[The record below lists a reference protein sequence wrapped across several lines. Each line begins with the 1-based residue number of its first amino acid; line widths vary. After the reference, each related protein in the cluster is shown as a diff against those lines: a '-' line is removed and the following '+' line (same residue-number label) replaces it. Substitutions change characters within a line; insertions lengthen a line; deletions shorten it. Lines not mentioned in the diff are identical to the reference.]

1 MNNNEDI
8 YEAFASAAQ
17 ENYNSGSG
25 GSNRRNNTQSQ
36 SVGLFNFTS
45 SSANKTPTKNI
56 DMDEVPQI
64 KIKKSISKDQDE
76 MDDKEEIKQSST
88 RQSTSMGLLDE
99 EEEKKPA

>member
-25 GSNRRNNTQSQ
+25 SNRRNTNSSSQ

-45 SSANKTPTKNI
+45 STANKTPTKNI

-64 KIKKSISKDQDE
+64 KIKKSFSRDQDE
-76 MDDKEEIKQSST
+76 MSDKEEIKQSST
-88 RQSTSMGLLDE
+88 RQSTSMGLLDD

>member
-25 GSNRRNNTQSQ
+25 SNRRNTNSTQ

-64 KIKKSISKDQDE
+64 KIKKLFSRDQDE
-76 MDDKEEIKQSST
+76 MSDKEEIKQSST
-88 RQSTSMGLLDE
+88 RQSTSMGFLDD